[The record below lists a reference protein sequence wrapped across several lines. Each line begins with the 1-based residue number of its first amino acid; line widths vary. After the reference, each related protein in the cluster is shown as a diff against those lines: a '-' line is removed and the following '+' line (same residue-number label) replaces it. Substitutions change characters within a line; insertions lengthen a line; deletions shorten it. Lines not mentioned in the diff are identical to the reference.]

1 MTKIIS
7 LIIPIYKV
15 EEYIIDCLSSVVVQ
29 LTNDIEVILVNDGT
43 PDSSMNLAL
52 NLIDSLPLNKK
63 NCFKIIQ
70 QENQGQSV
78 ARNNALSIASG
89 QYIAFLDS
97 DDILEPNYFGLL
109 IEKIKLY
116 YPDFIQFKSSRF
128 MESSGPRELFHV
140 GAKLQGLKENTFEVQ
155 KHVFNQ
161 SAWFPWLNIYKKSL
175 FMDSD
180 LFPIGVYYEDAALIP
195 IIFLKSKNILFLSD
209 VLYNYRYNPTGSLM
223 NISSENID
231 KHIKS
236 FKYVI
241 DLYSKKIEEQKI
253 FSPSLVSLT
262 QGYISFLLKHRGVK
276 VALSEYKKINL
287 KNKSINISYLEKR
300 GNIFF
305 YRYGLIFLVF
315 TKLIGKD

>member
-15 EEYIIDCLSSVVVQ
+15 EEYIIDCLNSIVEQ
-29 LTNDIEVILVNDGT
+29 LTTDIEVILVNDGT
-43 PDSSMNLAL
+43 PDNSMSLAL
-52 NLIDSLPLNKK
+52 ALVDSLPLNKK
-63 NCFKIIQ
+63 DCFKIIQ

-97 DDILEPNYFGLL
+97 DDILESNYFVTL
-109 IEKIKLY
+109 IEKIRLY
-116 YPDFIQFKSSRF
+116 NPDFIQFKSSRF
-128 MESSGPRELFHV
+128 IESSGPRELFHV

-175 FMDSD
+175 FKDDD
-180 LFPIGVYYEDAALIP
+180 LFPVGVYYEDAALIP

-223 NISSENID
+223 NISPENID

-241 DLYSKKIEEQKI
+241 DVYRKKIEKQKI
-253 FSPSLVSLT
+253 FSSSLVSLT
-262 QGYISFLLKHRGVK
+262 QGYISFLLKHKGINSAIR
-276 VALSEYKKINL
+276 EYKRINL
-287 KNKSINISYLEKR
+287 KEKNINIKYLEKR
-300 GNIFF
+300 GNILF
-305 YRYGLIFLVF
+305 YRYGVIFLIF

>member
-15 EEYIIDCLSSVVVQ
+15 EEYIIDCLNSIVVQ

-43 PDSSMNLAL
+43 PDNSMGLAL
-52 NLIDSLPLNKK
+52 NLVDSLPLNKK
-63 NCFKIIQ
+63 SCFKFIQ

-109 IEKIKLY
+109 IEKIRLY
-116 YPDFIQFKSSRF
+116 APDFIQFKSSRF
-128 MESSGPRELFHV
+128 IESSGSRELFHV
-140 GAKLQGLKENTFEVQ
+140 GAKLIGLKENTFDVQ

-161 SAWFPWLNIYKKSL
+161 SAWFPWLNIYKRSL
-175 FMDSD
+175 FMSDD
-180 LFPIGVYYEDAALIP
+180 LFPVGVYYEDAALIP

-241 DLYSKKIEEQKI
+241 DVYSKKIEEQKI

-262 QGYISFLLKHRGVK
+262 QGYISFLLKHKGINS
-276 VALSEYKKINL
+276 ALREYKRINLKKKKINV
-287 KNKSINISYLEKR
+287 KYLEKR
-300 GNIFF
+300 GNILF
-305 YRYGLIFLVF
+305 YRYGIIFLVF
-315 TKLIGKD
+315 TKLIGRD